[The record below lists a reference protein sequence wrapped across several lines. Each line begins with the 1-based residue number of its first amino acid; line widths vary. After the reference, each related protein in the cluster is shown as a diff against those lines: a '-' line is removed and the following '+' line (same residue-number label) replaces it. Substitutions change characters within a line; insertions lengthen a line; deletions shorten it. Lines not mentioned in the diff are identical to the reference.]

1 MRYII
6 DTQDQEGIIGMQIAK
21 WEKEQ
26 KLLLIEKAD
35 PTIELKA
42 QLEKIA
48 RALETLYKAGYNS
61 EIMEIFLMKKT
72 GLGANKIR
80 SVLRSQKEFFK
91 QIGVK
96 I

>member
-1 MRYII
+1 MRYILETI
-6 DTQDQEGIIGMQIAK
+6 DEQGIIGMQIKK
-21 WEKEQ
+21 WENEK
-26 KLLLIEKAD
+26 KLDIIEKAD
-35 PTIELKA
+35 PVIELKA

-48 RALETLYKAGYNS
+48 RALDVLNKAGYNS

-72 GLGANKIR
+72 GMGSGKIHA
-80 SVLRSQKEFFK
+80 VLKGQQEFFK

>member
-6 DTQDQEGIIGMQIAK
+6 DTIDTEGVIGASIAR
-21 WEKEQ
+21 WAESN
-26 KLLLIEKAD
+26 KLTLIEKGE

-42 QLEKIA
+42 QLERIA
-48 RALETLYKAGYNS
+48 RALDVLNKAGYDS

-72 GLGANKIR
+72 NLGAQKIR
-80 SVLRSQKEFFK
+80 AVLNSQKEFFK